1 MKKPSSLLALAA
13 FAGMCALTQN
23 AVAANYFKWDVE
35 SNTTST
41 GPVLGYFSGSTR
53 DCTVSRSGACSMRLN
68 VKGNDGNNQQMGA
81 DIDWSPPYNFNLTG
95 SQPIYY
101 RWWMRIMPGFSWGVG
116 HGGHAKTKASRTG
129 NTSGSQGYT
138 GYLMSYGFL
147 IGECGDVGCVLN
159 NGATNTDSNLYVKFN
174 FDNVADGQ
182 WHEYIVKVKPNSSA
196 SCSIG
201 SNCDAQLEAWVDG
214 VSVGQ
219 YNNFKLNN
227 RSDKMVELWG
237 GWMIR
242 PYFQIGGTS
251 SDGGTIYVDDFST
264 DDTWNSVAGIG
275 GGLPIIGDLV
285 APLLSS
291 IAASVP
297 TQSGVTISAV
307 TNEPSDFQVEYGLTT
322 NYGQTSAVVST
333 LATNHSTS
341 LSGLSA
347 GRTYH
352 YRIRSRDAAGNLT
365 VSADKTFTTAAA
377 VANNSGS
384 GECSDSHPAWIWCD
398 DFESGSISTAQG
410 GYYEYD
416 NNAGD
421 FAPATG
427 AGMNGSVGLRARWQA
442 GEVGAGDLK
451 FVFGRNPI
459 GSRGVRSSE
468 DFREIY
474 YRMYVK
480 TQSGWSGNPGKLSRA
495 TVFAK
500 SDWSQAMIAHL
511 WSGSANNGTIAIDPV
526 KCVSGSTVACAG
538 YNDFDHMQWLGLKN
552 GVTPM
557 FNSANAGKWQCVE
570 AHVKLNDP
578 GQANGIQEFWVDG
591 NLEARNANLDL
602 VGGYTAY
609 GLNAVFVENYW
620 NEGSSKLQERYIDNF
635 VISTQPIGCGSTA
648 APKAPVLTVQ

>member
-1 MKKPSSLLALAA
+1 MKKPLSLLALVV
-13 FAGMCALTQN
+13 FAGICAMTQS

-41 GPVLGYFSGSTR
+41 GPVLGYFDGSTR
-53 DCTVSRSGACSMRLN
+53 DCTVAHGGGCSMRLN

-81 DIDWSPPYNFNLTG
+81 DIDWSPPYSFNLTG
-95 SQPIYY
+95 GQAVYY

-129 NTSGSQGYT
+129 NSSGGHGYT

-147 IGECGDVGCVLN
+147 IGECSDDGCLLN
-159 NGATNTDSNLYVKFN
+159 NGATNTDSNLYVR
-174 FDNVADGQ
+174 FDFDSVADGQ
-182 WHEYIVKVKPNSSA
+182 WHEYIVKVKPNTLPT
-196 SCSIG
+196 CVIG
-201 SNCDAQLEAWVDG
+201 SCDAQLEAWVDG

-227 RSDKMVELWG
+227 RADRMIELWG
-237 GWMIR
+237 GWMVR

-264 DDTWNSVAGIG
+264 DDTWNSVAAG
-275 GGLPIIGDLV
+275 GGSPPVSGDTT
-285 APLLSS
+285 APTISS
-291 IAASVP
+291 ISASVP
-297 TQSGVTISAV
+297 TQTGVTILAL
-307 TNEPSDFQVEYGLTT
+307 TNEGADFQVEYGLTT
-322 NYGQTSAVVST
+322 SYGQ
-333 LATNHSTS
+333 STS
-341 LSGLSA
+341 VDTALLLSHSITLSGLSA
-347 GRTYH
+347 GKTYH
-352 YRIRSRDAAGNLT
+352 YRIRSRDLAGNLT
-365 VSADKTFTTAAA
+365 ISTDRTFATTAAPA
-377 VANNSGS
+377 SSGS
-384 GECSDSHPAWIWCD
+384 TSECAGSHPAWIWCD
-398 DFESGSISTAQG
+398 DFESGSLSTSQG
-410 GYYEYD
+410 GYFEYD

-421 FAPATG
+421 FAPASGT
-427 AGMNGSVGLRARWQA
+427 GMNGSYGLRARWQA
-442 GEVGAGDLK
+442 GEVSGGDLK

-459 GSRGVRSSE
+459 GSRGIRSTE

-511 WSGSANNGTIAIDPV
+511 WSGNANNGTVAIDPV
-526 KCVSGSTVACAG
+526 KCVSGSTVSCAG

-552 GVTPM
+552 GITPM
-557 FNSANAGKWQCVE
+557 YTSANATKWYCVE

-591 NLEARNANLDL
+591 NLEARTANLDF
-602 VGGYTAY
+602 VGSYTAY
-609 GLNAVFVENYW
+609 GLNAVFLENYW
-620 NEGSSKLQERYIDNF
+620 NDGSSKLQERYFDNF